1 MPERC
6 VLVVE
11 DNEQN
16 LELVSYLLEERGWTV
31 DAARDAGAFE
41 ARLKRPPPAVVLM
54 DMHLP
59 GNDGL
64 GLVAVLRAHP
74 LWRDIPVIALTA
86 HAMRGDRERF
96 IAGGCDDYI
105 AKPIDTARFADTVEQ
120 ILARPPRAG
129 GAGGR

>member
-1 MPERC
+1 MPERR

-16 LELVSYLLEERGWTV
+16 LELVTYLLEEGGWQV

-41 ARLKRPPPAVVLM
+41 ARLVQAPPVVVLM

-64 GLVAVLRAHP
+64 GLVAELRANP
-74 LWRDIPVIALTA
+74 SWRSVPVIALTA

-105 AKPIDTARFADTVEQ
+105 PKPIDTARFAEQVEQ
-120 ILARPPRAG
+120 IISRALAPRRAG
-129 GAGGR
+129 GS